1 MKITR
6 DEVRYVAALAR
17 LELLPEEEEVLTSQ
31 LDRILEFMD
40 QLRELDTTDVVPTA
54 HVLPLQNVLRDD
66 LVRPSLPVEEAL
78 ANAPAQEKGHF
89 AVPKIIE

>member
-78 ANAPAQEKGHF
+78 ANAPAREKGHF